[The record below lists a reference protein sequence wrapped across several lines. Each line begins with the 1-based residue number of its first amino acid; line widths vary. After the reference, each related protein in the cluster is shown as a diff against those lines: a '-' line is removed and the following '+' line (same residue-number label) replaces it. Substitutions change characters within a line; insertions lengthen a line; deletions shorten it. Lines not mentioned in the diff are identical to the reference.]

1 MEKISKPKKKKNSIL
16 FYFQWIQFEFLEDKY
31 DLKMLLLVKRLI
43 NDYLPIMKI
52 LIQQINRQLI

>member
-1 MEKISKPKKKKNSIL
+1 MERISKPQKKKIL